1 MVQETTIRE
10 LEQMHKKGIA
20 LAFFVILILLL
31 PVYILAQNE
40 ENFETETESLKSEGL
55 SESELI
61 KAMNLTDP
69 FPEGIYKIG
78 NFSIQFIPPK
88 GWKMVRQDSSS
99 SEYAAIQFMPP
110 EFTMTSLR
118 ISILPFSAAS
128 DVGATVLLENML
140 KEEASKDHSVS
151 EQSMIKFADT
161 DAATWV
167 TKLGGMKT
175 KQIQFFKGINMF
187 MITFGAE
194 DQDFDKLM
202 PVIKESLNS
211 FKIISS
217 DSK

>member
-1 MVQETTIRE
+1 
-10 LEQMHKKGIA
+10 MHKKGIA
-20 LAFFVILILLL
+20 LAFFVILILFF
-31 PVYILAQNE
+31 PIFIFAQNE
-40 ENFETETESLKSEGL
+40 ENFETETESLKSEES
-55 SESELI
+55 SENGLI

-69 FPEGIYKIG
+69 SPDGIYKIG

-88 GWKMVRQDSSS
+88 GWKMLKQDSSS
-99 SEYAAIQFMPP
+99 SEYAGIQFMPP
-110 EFTMTSLR
+110 EFTMISLR
-118 ISILPFSAAS
+118 ISIIPFPAAS
-128 DVGATVLLENML
+128 DMGATAFLENML
-140 KEEASKDHSVS
+140 KEEASKDPSVL
-151 EQSMIKFADT
+151 EQRMIKFADT
-161 DAATWV
+161 DAATWI